1 MRSER
6 GARTGLSLCGVS
18 LAREQAR
25 DTSAVTE
32 RIVSKAADRG
42 GGICVANKIKYL
54 IR

>member
-6 GARTGLSLCGVS
+6 GARTGLSLCVVS

-32 RIVSKAADRG
+32 RIVSKAAEP